1 MHGWSAQT
9 SRNRRGGVLGVE
21 ARESDHKS
29 RESICDGA
37 DLSEHGAGAG
47 GGGSKRAQGTTVE
60 DEEQM
65 VLTRPL
71 ETLDGRHE
79 CEPRRH

>member
-29 RESICDGA
+29 RESMCDGA

-47 GGGSKRAQGTTVE
+47 GVAANVHR
-60 DEEQM
+60 EQQLKM
-65 VLTRPL
+65 KSRWF
-71 ETLDGRHE
+71 
-79 CEPRRH
+79 